1 MATADKTIRF
11 VVSSSAAAIPPN
23 TVQLVGTGSEQ
34 TAGARPS
41 GFSAAQ
47 WTSTV
52 FYQYSGGC
60 FVPGWGTHGCWAGVG
75 HGGHAAGTNNNVDA
89 CIFDF
94 ADYSFKWLPNTNG
107 VTHAPT
113 MWTEAQTDGAPLYA
127 LSGTSGQVPA
137 PHHSYGIDVGINSD
151 VFSPYRQYGLES
163 NAAGAGTWR
172 CRLNYA
178 TQDCTW
184 SLVENGGA
192 RSAWGGWVNS
202 DQDWMRSHVDSV
214 RGLVWAC
221 PPTLVQ
227 SPAIASID
235 PVSGSSW
242 TSGAMTGNPGDS
254 AQQTGSIRGIPIMDS
269 GRSRIWYIGANDVL
283 YYLTLGNPGASVP
296 WQIAAGATGFANA
309 RSGTSGATTT
319 VRWHE
324 YPVADGG
331 DGCFYTHSHAGQR
344 ILKRF
349 NPSTLVIDTVT
360 ITQGDAMPSWN
371 TANPGHYSN
380 FFYVPSRRCF
390 ALVPGNNQR
399 VALIRP

>member
-127 LSGTSGQVPA
+127 LSGTSQLRTTHTALMSVSTAMFSRRTVSMGLSRMLREPA
-137 PHHSYGIDVGINSD
+137 LG
-151 VFSPYRQYGLES
+151 
-163 NAAGAGTWR
+163 AAG
-172 CRLNYA
+172 
-178 TQDCTW
+178 
-184 SLVENGGA
+184 
-192 RSAWGGWVNS
+192 
-202 DQDWMRSHVDSV
+202 
-214 RGLVWAC
+214 
-221 PPTLVQ
+221 
-227 SPAIASID
+227 
-235 PVSGSSW
+235 
-242 TSGAMTGNPGDS
+242 
-254 AQQTGSIRGIPIMDS
+254 
-269 GRSRIWYIGANDVL
+269 
-283 YYLTLGNPGASVP
+283 
-296 WQIAAGATGFANA
+296 
-309 RSGTSGATTT
+309 
-319 VRWHE
+319 
-324 YPVADGG
+324 
-331 DGCFYTHSHAGQR
+331 
-344 ILKRF
+344 
-349 NPSTLVIDTVT
+349 
-360 ITQGDAMPSWN
+360 
-371 TANPGHYSN
+371 
-380 FFYVPSRRCF
+380 
-390 ALVPGNNQR
+390 
-399 VALIRP
+399 